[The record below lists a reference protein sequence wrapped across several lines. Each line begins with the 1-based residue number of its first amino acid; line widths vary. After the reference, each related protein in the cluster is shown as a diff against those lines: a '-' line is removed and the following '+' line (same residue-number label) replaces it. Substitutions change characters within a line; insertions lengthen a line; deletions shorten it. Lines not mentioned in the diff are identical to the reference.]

1 MMKIHM
7 KIWVNLFCFLL
18 VGLKLCGAARLL
30 VENGGLLVVPQNL
43 EAEVACEEAGDTKPW
58 IASANNATK
67 DKANNLLEFR
77 FRENRTGGNAE
88 QESVGLKAQRLST
101 SQPSPGVGHMQVNRI
116 PKTGERGAKSTI
128 QRERVLESTPSPGVG
143 N

>member
-1 MMKIHM
+1 M
-7 KIWVNLFCFLL
+7 WVRLFCLVL
-18 VGLKLCGAARLL
+18 VGLKVCGAARLL
-30 VENGGLLVVPQNL
+30 LENGGLYIAPQNL

-77 FRENRTGGNAE
+77 FRENRTGGDAE
-88 QESVGLKAQRLST
+88 HETPGLKVQGLST

-116 PKTGERGAKSTI
+116 PKSGKRGAKSNI
-128 QRERVLESTPSPGVG
+128 QKEQVLESTPSPGVG